1 MEGDREK
8 NKVLDD
14 LMSLLTIYRPFY
26 LQTSTFLTKDD
37 VDMNVLWAIIWFL
50 VLWFLAWPVGFFCAG
65 WYVCLSPIEA
75 CLDAIKSVTELLM
88 KGVMLPLEVAK
99 HMVEGK
105 AGW

>member
-1 MEGDREK
+1 MVDK
-8 NKVLDD
+8 
-14 LMSLLTIYRPFY
+14 LMSLLTKYPPFY
-26 LQTSTFLTKDD
+26 LQTSNRSYVNDD
-37 VDMNVLWAIIWFL
+37 EGMNVLWAIIWFL

-75 CLDAIKSVTELLM
+75 CLDAIKAVTELLM

>member
-1 MEGDREK
+1 MVD
-8 NKVLDD
+8 N
-14 LMSLLTIYRPFY
+14 LMSWNMLTKYPLFY
-26 LQTSTFLTKDD
+26 LQTSNRSYVNDD
-37 VDMNVLWAIIWFL
+37 EDMNVLWAIIWFL

-75 CLDAIKSVTELLM
+75 CLDAIKAVTELLM

>member
-1 MEGDREK
+1 M
-8 NKVLDD
+8 
-14 LMSLLTIYRPFY
+14 
-26 LQTSTFLTKDD
+26 
-37 VDMNVLWAIIWFL
+37 
-50 VLWFLAWPVGFFCAG
+50 GFFCAG

-75 CLDAIKSVTELLM
+75 CLDAIKAVTELLM